1 MGTMNFFR
9 ALASSFVVAV
19 MGAIMLA
26 GLGAAP
32 QRGAASSTVVTAVGI
47 TANQLVRTFS
57 VIFAVATG
65 FLLIGIVALIMMEER
80 PLRSTIFTTPSGRDV
95 SPPGAE

>member
-1 MGTMNFFR
+1 
-9 ALASSFVVAV
+9 
-19 MGAIMLA
+19 
-26 GLGAAP
+26 
-32 QRGAASSTVVTAVGI
+32 
-47 TANQLVRTFS
+47 

-80 PLRSTIFTTPSGRDV
+80 PLRSTIFTAPSGRDV

>member
-1 MGTMNFFR
+1 MNFFR

-32 QRGAASSTVVTAVGI
+32 QRGAASSTVVTAAGI